1 MDNNVTMNHRNSH
14 VFITLL
20 LVFMTSLF
28 FVDWHGVLCIQV
40 VERFFDKLGQGWLIL
55 IFVRAH
61 C

>member
-28 FVDWHGVLCIQV
+28 FVDWHGGCYAY
-40 VERFFDKLGQGWLIL
+40 RWWSDSSTNW
-55 IFVRAH
+55 VRVG
-61 C
+61 